1 MRIGR
6 IFSIIDGINLLRNG
20 MSELSWDN
28 VKADIARA
36 NMPLFEILQTVE
48 GIHNMFFTVL
58 EYPYGQIIAD
68 EEFFYLPN
76 SGGKTSSVPFSMI
89 LNKNLEMFIE
99 FRGKSSTYKVYKEGD
114 FLSVRSLY
122 SSSNKHHPSD
132 ILQISSGA
140 RNTFLLCPIADL
152 KPHSCLEK
160 YFKAKIYKP
169 DELESHFLTFR
180 GICEA
185 GNCSWRSKLL
195 VFPSEIVKLIK
206 ESRLPSLSNLI
217 MEFDSNQT
225 AYYTNTPFYNYLMT
239 YIKANDNDMSQNV
252 YINDVLN
259 QLISI
264 GVGQV
269 PGYGLA
275 VSDDLLPL
283 DFISEIYRDVYKS
296 KYTPF
301 IMVPTHFN
309 KEINHPVFYS
319 ILKEEMAFRPSSF
332 SNKPQRC
339 ELIYNTYYQYAN
351 QIRELGHFKQT
362 PFYES
367 ATQLNLTLFNEKK
380 VQVPPGLFSL
390 PKDTIFDYDPRFLE
404 ITKKLGYSKV
414 NFPPKTTFLIGCFG
428 VKFYDDQTVVHRS
441 S

>member
-1 MRIGR
+1 
-6 IFSIIDGINLLRNG
+6 

-28 VKADIARA
+28 VKADIAQA

-48 GIHNMFFTVL
+48 GIQNMFFTVL

-68 EEFFYLPN
+68 EDFFYLPN
-76 SGGKTSSVPFSMI
+76 SGGKTSCVPFSMV

-99 FRGKSSTYKVYKEGD
+99 FMGKSSTYKVYKEGD
-114 FLSVRSLY
+114 FLSIRSLY

-140 RNTFLLCPIADL
+140 RNTFLLSPIADV
-152 KPHSCLEK
+152 KPHSSLEK
-160 YFKAKIYKP
+160 YFKRKLCKP
-169 DELESHFLTFR
+169 DELGSHFLTFR

-185 GNCSWRSKLL
+185 DNCSWRSKLL

-206 ESRLPSLSNLI
+206 ESKLPSLLNLI
-217 MEFDSNQT
+217 MEFDSNQ
-225 AYYTNTPFYNYLMT
+225 AGYYANTPFYNYLMT
-239 YIKANDNDMSQNV
+239 YIKANHNKISQNV

-275 VSDDLLPL
+275 VTDDLLPL

-309 KEINHPVFYS
+309 KESNHPVFYS

-339 ELIYNTYYQYAN
+339 ELIYNTYNQYAE
-351 QIRELGHFKQT
+351 QIRALGHFKNT

-367 ATQLNLTLFNEKK
+367 ATKLSLTLFNEKR
-380 VQVPPGLFSL
+380 VQVPQGLFRL
-390 PKDTIFDYDPRFLE
+390 PKDTVFDYDPRFLE
-404 ITKKLGYSKV
+404 ITEKLGYSKA
-414 NFPPKTTFLIGCFG
+414 NFPQKTAFLIGCFG
-428 VKFYDDQTVVHRS
+428 IKLYDDKTIVY
-441 S
+441 

>member
-1 MRIGR
+1 
-6 IFSIIDGINLLRNG
+6 

-28 VKADIARA
+28 VKDDIARS
-36 NMPLFEILQTVE
+36 NMPFFEILKTID
-48 GIHNMFFTVL
+48 GIQNMFFTVL

-76 SGGKTSSVPFSMI
+76 SGGKIPSVPFSMV

-114 FLSVRSLY
+114 FLGVSSLY
-122 SSSNKHHPSD
+122 SSTNNHHPSD

-140 RNTFLLCPIADL
+140 RNAFLLCPIADV
-152 KPHSCLEK
+152 KPHSGLEK
-160 YFKAKIYKP
+160 YFKMKFHKP
-169 DELESHFLTFR
+169 DELGSHFLTFR
-180 GICEA
+180 SLCEA
-185 GNCSWRSKLL
+185 AHSSWRSKLL
-195 VFPSEIVKLIK
+195 IFPSEIVRLIRESKLPI
-206 ESRLPSLSNLI
+206 LSSLI
-217 MEFDSNQT
+217 MNFDYNQT
-225 AYYTNTPFYNYLMT
+225 GYYSNTPLYNYLMT
-239 YIKANDNDMSQNV
+239 YIKANDNEISQNV
-252 YINDVLN
+252 YINDVIN

-275 VSDDLLPL
+275 VTDDLLPL
-283 DFISEIYRDVYKS
+283 DIISDIYRDIYKS
-296 KYTPF
+296 RYTPF

-309 KEINHPVFYS
+309 KETNNPVFYS

-339 ELIYNTYYQYAN
+339 ELIYNTYNQYAD
-351 QIRELGHFKQT
+351 QIKLLGHFKET

-367 ATQLNLTLFNEKK
+367 ATELCLTLFNEKK
-380 VQVPPGLFSL
+380 VQVPKGLFSL
-390 PKDTIFDYDPRFLE
+390 PKDTIFEYDPRFLE
-404 ITKKLGYSKV
+404 ITEKLGYSQT
-414 NFPPKTTFLIGCFG
+414 NFPSKTTFLIGCFG
-428 VKFYDDQTVVHRS
+428 IKFNDDKIAVHRS